1 MSRLNDTEISPVSVI
16 YLIISTILCIVV
28 MIVSHSGFK
37 GIVDIL
43 SNIVSNFNVNMSMSE
58 ITQINED
65 KYQEIFFFLSLIQ
78 TTYISRLV
86 RKLIEDASIVDNILM
101 FLGTS
106 ILTCFINISYT
117 VYPISFLNSIWGV
130 LPFIILMG
138 AMYLYAF
145 IRAMIAGF
153 RNSSI
158 LIGLLSIFLYI
169 FVNPVF
175 LGLFAIII
183 PFFIEMYLYA
193 CLYDAFWIN
202 HPVLMMI
209 FILLTSYPANLLTG
223 ALTEKLINL
232 SNGNETEI
240 PFTDIIYGLFSFGL
254 IISWFVLVFIKNDVI
269 NIQVD
274 FDNQSQV
281 YTVEDV
287 MKKGNI
293 SDNVWWEFYKDGTL
307 VINGGYS
314 NVKMQD
320 FSFTSSPWYEFAQN
334 IKRVVIQDEISYI
347 GSCAFSGCKNLN
359 EIYIGK
365 NVKEIGNYALDD
377 CASLQKIIVD
387 KENKVYS
394 ADDGMLF
401 TDNMRE
407 LVLWACGKQSI
418 TLPDTVE
425 KISCRFYSYVNLE
438 KIEVD
443 KNNMLYAAVDG
454 ILYSKDKKSLIY
466 CPIGKKGKC
475 VVDKNV
481 EKIEQGAFEYCSEI
495 DNIILQKGVKDI
507 EAYAFNAC
515 RKLKEIDIPENV
527 RSIGYAAFM
536 DCEELHKIKLMGDV
550 PKIGENA
557 FLRVNAVLEY
567 PKNQN
572 KPQIQENNWG
582 GEIKWKGY

>member
-28 MIVSHSGFK
+28 MVVSHSGFK

-65 KYQEIFFFLSLIQ
+65 KYQEIFFFLTLIQ

-130 LPFIILMG
+130 LPFIMLMG

-145 IRAMIAGF
+145 IRAMIAGC

-158 LIGLLSIFLYI
+158 LIGLLSIFKYI

-209 FILLTSYPANLLTG
+209 FILLTSNPANLLTG

-293 SDNVWWEFYKDGTL
+293 SVNVWWEYYKDGTL

-320 FSFTSSPWYEFAQN
+320 FSFTSSP
-334 IKRVVIQDEISYI
+334 
-347 GSCAFSGCKNLN
+347 
-359 EIYIGK
+359 
-365 NVKEIGNYALDD
+365 
-377 CASLQKIIVD
+377 
-387 KENKVYS
+387 
-394 ADDGMLF
+394 
-401 TDNMRE
+401 
-407 LVLWACGKQSI
+407 
-418 TLPDTVE
+418 
-425 KISCRFYSYVNLE
+425 
-438 KIEVD
+438 
-443 KNNMLYAAVDG
+443 
-454 ILYSKDKKSLIY
+454 
-466 CPIGKKGKC
+466 
-475 VVDKNV
+475 
-481 EKIEQGAFEYCSEI
+481 
-495 DNIILQKGVKDI
+495 
-507 EAYAFNAC
+507 
-515 RKLKEIDIPENV
+515 
-527 RSIGYAAFM
+527 
-536 DCEELHKIKLMGDV
+536 
-550 PKIGENA
+550 
-557 FLRVNAVLEY
+557 
-567 PKNQN
+567 
-572 KPQIQENNWG
+572 
-582 GEIKWKGY
+582 